1 VEGFVEVGNPAV
13 IEAPFALFD
22 EQVEMLFGDA
32 VIGPKVALGLAPEV
46 LYAVDVVG
54 RFSKQFRVIDAV
66 VAELRNVENILSG
79 LTFCLM
85 MGRSVCVEAFGMM
98 TTWTFPLRFS
108 SPNTATLPAAPRPRL
123 PFRRP
128 PK

>member
-1 VEGFVEVGNPAV
+1 VEGFVEVGNRAV

-66 VAELRNVENILSG
+66 VAELRNVENIIRPKAIRIDDTIRSDFLSDDG
-79 LTFCLM
+79 QKCLC
-85 MGRSVCVEAFGMM
+85 RSIRDDDHMDIPLAF
-98 TTWTFPLRFS
+98 
-108 SPNTATLPAAPRPRL
+108 
-123 PFRRP
+123 
-128 PK
+128 